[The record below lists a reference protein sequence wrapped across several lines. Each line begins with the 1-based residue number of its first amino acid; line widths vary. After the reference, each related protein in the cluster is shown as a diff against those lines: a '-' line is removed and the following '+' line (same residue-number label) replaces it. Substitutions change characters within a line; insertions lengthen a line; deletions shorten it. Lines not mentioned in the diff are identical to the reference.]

1 MARTR
6 KWGECGSEEK
16 LLWLAFLPFPISI
29 ATVTTFEFQDNM
41 FLILYS
47 SLSYG
52 YGQQKIRNCLIPW
65 STTLISFFPFFYT
78 VFLFFYLF
86 YCCVNTYFRFLS
98 FLSILIF
105 SYYSFLPWVI
115 WYRNHFQNGGST
127 GNWKINYKNK
137 ILSFILRMLENKTVI
152 IHSNNISWCY
162 LYYSV
167 KVQRRFQWQNF
178 LLVQRFQDCPCH
190 QYYNSE
196 VEELV

>member
-1 MARTR
+1 MAMDYKRYGTAWSR
-6 KWGECGSEEK
+6 D
-16 LLWLAFLPFPISI
+16 P
-29 ATVTTFEFQDNM
+29 QH
-41 FLILYS
+41 S
-47 SLSYG
+47 SLSFH
-52 YGQQKIRNCLIPW
+52 
-65 STTLISFFPFFYT
+65 SFIQF
-78 VFLFFYLF
+78 FLFILF

-167 KVQRRFQWQNF
+167 KVKRRFQYF
-178 LLVQRFQDCPCH
+178 MMLPVLFCEGSTSVSMAKLSLG
-190 QYYNSE
+190 SE
-196 VEELV
+196 ISRLSVSSIL